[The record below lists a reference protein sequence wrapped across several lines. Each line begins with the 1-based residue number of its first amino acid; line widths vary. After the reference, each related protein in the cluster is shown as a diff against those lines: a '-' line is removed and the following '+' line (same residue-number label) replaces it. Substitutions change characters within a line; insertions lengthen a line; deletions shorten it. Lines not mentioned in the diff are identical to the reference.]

1 MAATG
6 GGAVNR
12 LLFFIDEIST
22 WVGKTFAWCI
32 VALTLSMTYEV
43 CARYGFGAPTEW
55 AFDASYMLYG
65 ALFMM
70 AGAYTLARNGHVRG
84 DFLYRTWRPRTQ
96 ATVDLVLYIVAF
108 FPGILAFVYA
118 GYGYAKMSWLMNE
131 HSSASPNG
139 PPVYHFKA
147 LIPITGV
154 LMLLQG
160 LAETVRCV
168 MCIFTGRWPPRLH
181 DVEELE
187 NVILE
192 EVREKGIDET
202 IKELEQ
208 KGGKV

>member
-1 MAATG
+1 M
-6 GGAVNR
+6 NR

-32 VALTLSMTYEV
+32 VALTLAMTYEV

-108 FPGILAFVYA
+108 FPGILAFIYA
-118 GYGYAKMSWLMNE
+118 ELWLR
-131 HSSASPNG
+131 
-139 PPVYHFKA
+139 
-147 LIPITGV
+147 
-154 LMLLQG
+154 Q
-160 LAETVRCV
+160 
-168 MCIFTGRWPPRLH
+168 
-181 DVEELE
+181 DVARSE
-187 NVILE
+187 
-192 EVREKGIDET
+192 
-202 IKELEQ
+202 
-208 KGGKV
+208 